1 MRKGVDQLIARLR
14 WLLPTPFTIA
24 LLLTAIAFAV
34 AFFSTLPELT
44 SVERV
49 MRLANAWEEGLWNAP
64 LLVFAMQMML
74 MLVLG
79 HTLALS
85 APVARGVDFLAQRAA
100 KSTAH
105 AAAMVCFFTLLM
117 GLFNWGFGLVFGA
130 ILARQVAEVASRKS
144 MRLNFPLIGA
154 AGYSGMLIWHGGL
167 SGSSLIKAAEPGH
180 LESLVAGVLADEKLA
195 AVPSTLGFGET
206 AFSAMNGTATLALLL
221 LLPAVL
227 FWVGRRAPGVV
238 NSSLAQGSQGEVAS
252 QPLQGAERLD
262 HSRFLAMGF
271 GALLLLMALVKALG
285 AGNVALSF
293 ITPNWINLVLLGAA
307 LLLHGSV
314 SRFLEAID
322 QAIGGASGIL
332 VQFPLYFGVMGLI
345 VGSGLVSQFSLFMMQ
360 WSTTETYPLIT
371 FFSAAVVNVFVPSGG
386 GQWALQGPL
395 IVSAAMEMNVPLG
408 KSILAMAYGDQLT
421 NMLQPFWALP
431 LLGIT
436 RLKAREI
443 APYTLLM
450 MLVAGLVF
458 GIVLLVF

>member
-1 MRKGVDQLIARLR
+1 
-14 WLLPTPFTIA
+14 
-24 LLLTAIAFAV
+24 
-34 AFFSTLPELT
+34 
-44 SVERV
+44 
-49 MRLANAWEEGLWNAP
+49 
-64 LLVFAMQMML
+64 
-74 MLVLG
+74 
-79 HTLALS
+79 
-85 APVARGVDFLAQRAA
+85 
-100 KSTAH
+100 
-105 AAAMVCFFTLLM
+105 
-117 GLFNWGFGLVFGA
+117 
-130 ILARQVAEVASRKS
+130 
-144 MRLNFPLIGA
+144 
-154 AGYSGMLIWHGGL
+154 MLIWHGGL
-167 SGSSLIKAAEPGH
+167 SGSSLIKVAEPGH
-180 LESLVAGVLADEKLA
+180 LESLVTGVLADAKLA
-195 AVPSTLGFGET
+195 AVPNTLGFAET
-206 AFSAMNGTATLALLL
+206 AFSPMNATATLALLL

-238 NSSLAQGSQGEVAS
+238 NSSMVKRVQSEVEL
-252 QPLQGAERLD
+252 QPVRGAERLD
-262 HSRFLAMGF
+262 HSKFLAMGF
-271 GALLLLMALVKALG
+271 GGLLLLMALGKALG

-307 LLLHGSV
+307 LFLHGSV
-314 SRFLEAID
+314 YRFLEAIE

-332 VQFPLYFGVMGLI
+332 IQFPLYFGVMGLI

-395 IVSAAMEMNVPLG
+395 IVSAAMEMDVPLG

-450 MLVAGLVF
+450 MLVGALVF